1 MNFLQPAER
10 RAGRG
15 FMLVFV
21 LLTAGILTAGCLYY
35 QNYKRQFR
43 SAAERQLSAIAD
55 LKVEQL
61 MQYRKERLGDA
72 NTFYKNAAFSELV
85 RRFLQQPADADAQRD
100 LQVWLGRFQ
109 TYYGYARMNLFDVQ
123 GAERLVVPDQP
134 EPLPGHMAKD
144 IASVLRSGQMTFLDF
159 HRDAPGLPIQLE
171 ILVPI
176 FDGSDTNR
184 PLGVLVLRIN
194 PAVLLFPYIRQWPVP
209 SETAETL
216 LVRREGNE
224 AVFLNELRFQTNTAL
239 NLRIS
244 LENTNVV
251 AVKAVLGQKG
261 IIEGRDYRGVPVIAA
276 VRAVPGSPW
285 FMVAREDVAEVFA
298 PLRERLWQ
306 LIFTLGVLIF
316 GSGAGVGLVWR
327 QQRVR
332 FYRARLEAEA
342 DRARL
347 GAIIE
352 SSKDAIIGKS
362 LDGIITSWNA
372 GAERLYGYSAAAA
385 VGKPIAML
393 IPPGQP
399 DEFPQLIE
407 KIKRG
412 ETVEH
417 YETGRIRKNGERIQ
431 VSLTLSPIKD
441 AAGVVVGVSAIS
453 RNITERKRA
462 DEALL
467 ASEVRYRRLFEA
479 ARDGILILDAETGMV
494 VDVNPF
500 LIEKLGFPREVF
512 LGKKVWEL
520 GFFKDIFTNHAKFM
534 ELQKKEYIRYENLP
548 LKTAVGRRL
557 DVEFVSNVYQV
568 NHRKVIQCN
577 IRDIT
582 ERKQAEE
589 EIKTILRTT
598 MDGFYLVDMA
608 GRFLDTN
615 DSYCQMIDYSRE
627 ELLKMAIKDI
637 EVIDTDEDIKW
648 RIQQIMKAG
657 YARFETKHR
666 RKDGKVIDI
675 EASVNAIKSP
685 GGKLVVF
692 MRDITGRK
700 RTETELRRSNR
711 AMRMISLCSQEMV
724 RATDETALLQIICQ
738 IAVEHGGYRMAWVG
752 FAEQDEPKSVRP
764 VAQAGFEEGYLDTVN
779 ITWADAGRGRGP
791 TGTAIRT
798 GQPVLACNIPTD
810 PAFAPW
816 RAAAI
821 QRGYASA
828 IGLPLHGGGR
838 CFGALTVYAAEP
850 DAFDADEVKLLGELA
865 GDLAYGIGV
874 LRQQVERKQA
884 EEALR
889 ESQMLYHSFIEQLP
903 TPIFRKDKAGHF
915 IMVNSQFCRIK
926 GMKAEDFLGKKPS
939 EVAQSKSARND
950 KLERVAKYA
959 ATGEEVHEQILRTG
973 KIVESEEEYLGEDG
987 GKQFMHVVRMPV
999 FGPNGTI
1006 IGTQGIQFDI
1016 TGRKRAEERIRE
1028 QAALLDAA
1036 NDAIYVR
1043 ALDHTVT
1050 YWNDG
1055 AERLYGWTRAE
1066 ALGRKI
1072 PDLGNLG
1079 HEAYEAAHAMLL
1091 EQGSWSGELKKKV
1104 KTGKE
1109 IVVFCRWT
1117 LLRDEQG
1124 RPKEILAINT
1134 DITEQ
1139 KKLEV
1144 NFLRAQ
1150 RMEGI
1155 GALAGGIAHDLNNI
1169 LQPILMT
1176 APILRETTSDPESRE
1191 MLDTVENCAQRGAD
1205 IIKQLL
1211 TFARGE
1217 PSARVPLPVRHLLNE
1232 MGKLIQETFPKN
1244 IQLRVNVP
1252 KDLWQVLGDATQ
1264 IHQALMNLCVNAR
1277 DAMPRGGTL
1286 TLAAENVIL
1295 DEAFASMM
1303 SSAKPGPHVCV
1314 SVADT
1319 GTGIPPEH
1327 LDRIFDPFFTTKE
1340 IGKGT
1345 GLGLPTVLGIAR
1357 GHGGVVRVNSQI
1369 GEGTTFE
1376 LYLPA
1381 SSEAKAV
1388 VFPERETL
1396 PPRARGELILVV
1408 DDEADVCDVIRLT
1421 LEKHGYRV
1429 VTAAEG
1435 AEAMV
1440 VFDRCRDEVR
1450 AVLTDV
1456 MMPVVDGPSLI
1467 LALRQLEPQ
1476 LPILGMTGMGE
1487 KADLKELEDLGL
1499 LVLLTKP
1506 FNSAG
1511 LLGVLHQALAAP
1523 RKAKDK
1529 P

>member
-1 MNFLQPAER
+1 MNFLHPAER
-10 RAGRG
+10 RAGWG

-21 LLTAGILTAGCLYY
+21 LLTAGILTAGSLYY

-43 SAAERQLSAIAD
+43 FAAERQLSAIAD
-55 LKVEQL
+55 LKVKQL

-72 NTFYKNAAFSELV
+72 DTFYKNPAFSELV
-85 RRFLQQPADADAQRD
+85 RRFLQQPADADAQRE
-100 LQVWLGRFQ
+100 LQVWLGKFQ
-109 TYYGYARMNLFDVQ
+109 TYYGYARINLFDVQ
-123 GAERLVVPDQP
+123 GAERLAVPDQP
-134 EPLPGHMAKD
+134 EPLSGQMAGD
-144 IASVLRSGQMTFLDF
+144 IATVLRSGQVMFLDF
-159 HRDAPGLPIQLE
+159 YHDAPGLPVQLE

-176 FDGSDTNR
+176 FDGSGTNR
-184 PLGVLVLRIN
+184 SLGVLVLRIN

-224 AVFLNELRFQTNTAL
+224 AVFLNELRFQTNTTL

-244 LENTNVV
+244 LENTNMV

-261 IIEGRDYRGVPVIAA
+261 IVEGRDYRGVPVIAD
-276 VRAVPGSPW
+276 VRAVPDSPW

-327 QQRVR
+327 QQRIR

-347 GAIIE
+347 GAMIE
-352 SSKDAIIGKS
+352 SSEDAIIGKS
-362 LDGIITSWNA
+362 LDGTITSWNA
-372 GAERLYGYSAAAA
+372 GAERLYGYSAAEA
-385 VGKPIAML
+385 VGKPITLL

-399 DEFPQLIE
+399 DEFLQLIE

-417 YETGRIRKNGERIQ
+417 YETWRIRKNGEHIQ
-431 VSLTLSPIKD
+431 MSLTLSPIKD
-441 AAGVVVGVSAIS
+441 AAGAIVGVSAIS
-453 RNITERKRA
+453 
-462 DEALL
+462 
-467 ASEVRYRRLFEA
+467 
-479 ARDGILILDAETGMV
+479 
-494 VDVNPF
+494 
-500 LIEKLGFPREVF
+500 
-512 LGKKVWEL
+512 
-520 GFFKDIFTNHAKFM
+520 
-534 ELQKKEYIRYENLP
+534 
-548 LKTAVGRRL
+548 
-557 DVEFVSNVYQV
+557 
-568 NHRKVIQCN
+568 
-577 IRDIT
+577 RDIT

-598 MDGFYLVDMA
+598 MDGFYLVDIA

-615 DSYCQMIDYSRE
+615 DSYCQMTGYSRE

-637 EVIDTDEDIKW
+637 EVIDTDEDIKR

-657 YARFETKHR
+657 YARFETRHK

-692 MRDITGRK
+692 MRDITERK

-724 RATDETALLQIICQ
+724 RATDETALLQTICQ
-738 IAVEHGGYRMAWVG
+738 MAVGHGGYRMAWVG

-764 VAQAGFEEGYLDTVN
+764 AAQAGVEEGYLDTVN
-779 ITWADAGRGRGP
+779 ITWADAERGRGP

-798 GQPVLACNIPTD
+798 GQPVLARNIPTD
-810 PAFAPW
+810 PAFVPW

-821 QRGYASA
+821 RRGYASA

-838 CFGALTVYAAEP
+838 CFGALTIYAAEP
-850 DAFDADEVKLLGELA
+850 DAFDTDEVKLLGELA

-874 LRQQVERKQA
+874 LRQQVERKRA

-889 ESQMLYHSFIEQLP
+889 ESQMLYQSFVEQLP

-926 GMKAEDFLGKKPS
+926 DMKAEDFLGKKPS

-950 KLERVAKYA
+950 KLERAAKYA

-973 KIVESEEEYLGEDG
+973 KIVENEEEYLGEDG

-1016 TGRKRAEERIRE
+1016 TGRKRAEERIHE

-1150 RMEGI
+1150 RMEGL

-1232 MGKLIQETFPKN
+1232 MSKLIQETFPKN

-1277 DAMPRGGTL
+1277 DAMLTGGTL

-1327 LDRIFDPFFTTKE
+1327 IDRIFDPFFTTKE

-1357 GHGGVVRVNSQI
+1357 GHNGVVRVNSQV

-1388 VFPERETL
+1388 VFPEREIL

-1408 DDEADVCDVIRLT
+1408 DDEADVCDVIRVT

-1450 AVLTDV
+1450 AVLTDM
-1456 MMPVVDGPSLI
+1456 MMPVVDGPSLV

-1476 LPILGMTGMGE
+1476 MPILGMTGMGE
-1487 KADLKELEDLGL
+1487 KADLKELEALGL

-1523 RKAKDK
+1523 RKAKGK